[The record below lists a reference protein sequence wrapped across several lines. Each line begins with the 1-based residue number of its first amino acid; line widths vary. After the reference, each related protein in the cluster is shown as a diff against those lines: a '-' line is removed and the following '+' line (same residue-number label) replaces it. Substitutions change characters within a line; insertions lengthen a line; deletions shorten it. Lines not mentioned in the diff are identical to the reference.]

1 MDAFQDEGGDEWLAM
16 TALPRLRVHHVLYRI
31 ALVDGGRP
39 SGIVDWE
46 NAGFMPEYW
55 DYTKAMRA
63 SSLDKDA
70 QAIYRR
76 NRFNEE
82 LEVER
87 WLWRVFPF
95 GGPEA

>member
-1 MDAFQDEGGDEWLAM
+1 
-16 TALPRLRVHHVLYRI
+16 
-31 ALVDGGRP
+31 
-39 SGIVDWE
+39 
-46 NAGFMPEYW
+46 MPEYW
-55 DYTKAMRA
+55 EFTKAMYA
-63 SSLDKDA
+63 SNLDKDA

-76 NRFNEE
+76 IWGNRFDEE